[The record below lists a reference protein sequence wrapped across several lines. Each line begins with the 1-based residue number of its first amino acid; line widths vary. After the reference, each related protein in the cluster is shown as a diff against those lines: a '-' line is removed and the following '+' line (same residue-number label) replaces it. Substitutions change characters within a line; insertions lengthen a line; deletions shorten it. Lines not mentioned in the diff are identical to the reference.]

1 MADFDWEKDSAPQ
14 QPQGFDWDQ
23 ETVPEAAPAPTSST
37 GGAALRGFGQGL
49 TANFGDELGAGLQ
62 SGLQRLANALPEGSL
77 DWAGIDNRYKQ
88 DAGEVYRQ
96 ARAANREQLA
106 ADAREHGVA
115 SFAGNLA
122 GGLVSNAIVP
132 GSKLAG
138 GAGLLRA
145 GAQGAAAGLGESE
158 ADLTRGQV
166 GGATVD
172 ALKGAALG
180 VAAQGIGEEV
190 GRIAPQAAQWV
201 QRKAG
206 DFAALRALNA
216 AGYGKAELKPIIKR
230 GGLERAVEMGE
241 TLLDEP
247 GVIRPGRNVESV
259 LDGVEAARERWGQE
273 VGRILG
279 EADSVGAQFDMSRV
293 GKRVIDEVIRPNMGD
308 PAIRKEINSVG
319 ELMADYL
326 ELARQQGGMT
336 FSQANKLKSTLQN
349 GQINWGNHWNNY
361 GPSHFLEKY
370 QIALAGIFAD
380 EIDNQLGA
388 QLGDEAF
395 DAFKLAKQKAG
406 TFIDATA
413 KAKNLNA
420 AMQGNQ
426 AISLKD
432 LGVGTVAGGGPVGFA
447 ATLAS
452 KVGRER
458 GASALARGADAFAQS
473 NTLEALASSNPEAFG
488 RYAGAVTSALARGPE
503 ALRALDKVLRDTDP
517 EWRQLRQQQQG
528 SDGRR

>member
-1 MADFDWEKDSAPQ
+1 MADFDWEKDSAPE
-14 QPQGFDWDQ
+14 QPQRFDWDR
-23 ETVPEAAPAPTSST
+23 EAVPETAPTPTSSA

-62 SGLQRLANALPEGSL
+62 AGLQRLANALPEGSL
-77 DWAGIDNRYKQ
+77 DWAGVDNRYQQ
-88 DAGEVYRQ
+88 DAGAVYRE

-106 ADAREHGVA
+106 ADMEQHTGAA
-115 SFAGNLA
+115 LAGNIA

-132 GSKLAG
+132 GSRLAG
-138 GAGLLRA
+138 GAGLARA
-145 GAQGAAAGLGESE
+145 GVQGAAAGLGESE

-166 GGATVD
+166 GGSAVD

-190 GRIAPQAAQWV
+190 GRIAPRVAQWV
-201 QRKAG
+201 QRKTG

-230 GGLERAVEMGE
+230 GGIERAVEMGE
-241 TLLDEP
+241 RLLDEP
-247 GVIRPGRNVESV
+247 GVIRAGHNVESV
-259 LDGVEAARERWGQE
+259 MEGAEAARQRWGAE
-273 VGRILG
+273 MGRILG
-279 EADSVGAQFDMSRV
+279 EADATGAQFDMSSV
-293 GKRVIDEVIRPNMGD
+293 GKRIIDEVIKPNLGD
-308 PAIRKEINSVG
+308 PAIRKEINAIG

-326 ELARQQGGMT
+326 KLARQQGGMT
-336 FSQANKLKSTLQN
+336 FSQANKLKSTLEN
-349 GQINWGNHWNNY
+349 GTINWGNHWNNY

-370 QIALAGIFAD
+370 QVSLAGIFAD

-388 QLGDEAF
+388 RLGGDAFEAF
-395 DAFKLAKQKAG
+395 KNAKAQYG
-406 TFIDATA
+406 TFKDAVG

-458 GASALARGADAFAQS
+458 GASALARGADAISQS
-473 NTLEALASSNPEAFG
+473 DTLEAIASTNPDAFG
-488 RYAGAVTSALARGPE
+488 RYAGAVSAALARGPE

-517 EWRQLRQQQQG
+517 AWRQLREQQQE
-528 SDGRR
+528 SAARR